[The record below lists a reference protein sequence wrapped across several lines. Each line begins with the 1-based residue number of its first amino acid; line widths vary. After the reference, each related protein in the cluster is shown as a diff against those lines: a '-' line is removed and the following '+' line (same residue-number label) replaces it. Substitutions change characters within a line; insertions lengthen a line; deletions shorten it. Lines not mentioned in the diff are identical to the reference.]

1 VSRVAVLFSGGLD
14 SAVLLAHEARSAFAH
29 PLYVSTGLAWEA
41 QERPVAASLVA
52 TPPFAGRTAPLANL
66 DFTVRD
72 LYPASHWAVTG
83 HPPAYDT
90 PDEDVYLTG
99 RNLVLITKGAIYCA
113 QHGIERLVLGP
124 LAGNPFPDAR
134 PEFLAAMARAASL
147 GLDHPL
153 DVVAPFSTLH
163 KADVIRL
170 GVELGVPLDRTLSC
184 MNPGSGRRAQEP
196 RTLRQDSAG
205 DEGGVVHCGACS
217 KCRERQDAFREA
229 GVDDPTPYLVRR
241 R

>member
-1 VSRVAVLFSGGLD
+1 MSRVAVLFSGGLD

-41 QERPVAASLVA
+41 QERPIAASLVA
-52 TPPFAGRTAPLANL
+52 SPPFGGRTAPLAYL

-72 LYPASHWAVTG
+72 LYPPSHWAVTG
-83 HPPAYDT
+83 NPPAYDT

-153 DVVAPFSTLH
+153 DVTAPFSTLH

-170 GVELGVPLDRTLSC
+170 GVELGVPLERTLSC
-184 MNPGSGRRAQEP
+184 MNPITRRRAQHP
-196 RTLRQDSAG
+196 AAFAQSPMAG
-205 DEGGVVHCGACS
+205 EEALLHCGACS
-217 KCRERQDAFREA
+217 KCRERQEAFREA
-229 GVDDPTPYLVRR
+229 GVDDSTSYRNRR
-241 R
+241 F